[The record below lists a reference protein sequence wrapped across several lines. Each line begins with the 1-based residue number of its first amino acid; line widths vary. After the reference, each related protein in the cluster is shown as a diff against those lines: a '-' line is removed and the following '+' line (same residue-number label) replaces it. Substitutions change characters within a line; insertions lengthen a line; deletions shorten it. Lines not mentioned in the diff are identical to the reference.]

1 MGWLLFAE
9 RFQLMSNP
17 EVKKYLDFSSGARY
31 RISVKGFLDVSWS
44 ERFSDMRIS
53 NETGGIISPLAVL
66 EGSVMDQTELI
77 GVLNNIYEMHLP
89 LVSVSFLDD

>member
-1 MGWLLFAE
+1 
-9 RFQLMSNP
+9 MSNP
-17 EVKKYLDFSSGARY
+17 EVKKNLDFSSGARY
-31 RISVKGFLDVSWS
+31 RISVKGFLDASWS

-53 NETGGIISPLAVL
+53 NQTDGIISPLAVL

-89 LVSVSFLDD
+89 LVSVSFLDN

>member
-1 MGWLLFAE
+1 
-9 RFQLMSNP
+9 MSNP
-17 EVKKYLDFSSGARY
+17 EVKENLDLISGARY
-31 RISVKGFLDVSWS
+31 RISVKGFLDASWS

-53 NETGGIISPLAVL
+53 NQTDGIISPLAVL

-89 LVSVSFLDD
+89 LVSVSFLDN